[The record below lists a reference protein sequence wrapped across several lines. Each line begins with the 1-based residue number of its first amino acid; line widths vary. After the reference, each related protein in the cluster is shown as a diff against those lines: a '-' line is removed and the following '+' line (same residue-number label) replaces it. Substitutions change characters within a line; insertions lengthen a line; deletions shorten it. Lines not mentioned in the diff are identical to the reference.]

1 MRTVLTIFL
10 FLLVVITSFSTY
22 VLTLAPTITAG
33 DSSEMITAAA
43 TLGIPHQSSY
53 PINTILG
60 HLFTKLPFGS
70 LPWRVNLMSAVLHAL
85 TLGILYLA
93 ILEFFKIFDGKAKTE
108 PTEKLI
114 AFSSSLFLG
123 FSRSFWINSLKA
135 EVFPLNSL
143 VGSILLLL
151 ILRWANSIQHQRIEG
166 RKTEDS
172 KQKTENQTSE
182 NAKYKIL
189 NTKYIFLFAF
199 ILGLGI
205 SHHQTI
211 ILILPACLYLI
222 WKNKPDLVKEL
233 FSNLAR
239 VLLPEREDKTNMT
252 NMTNKTNKMVVR
264 MFVLFLLGIS
274 SYLVIVPMARRNPPL
289 NWGNPSNLTGA
300 VRSFLRVDVG
310 GFLAPAISDVPS
322 KETPVSQI
330 NYYFRN
336 LLVDFNYWG
345 IVLAI
350 LGLFF
355 LWQKRKEF
363 FYFLIL
369 GISFSGPI
377 FLAFANF
384 PLSGDFSQAT
394 VLRFLILSELFWGIS
409 LAFGFKFIWEMVKFY
424 TQNLRERTN
433 LSARTIVSLGMSL
446 VFLFPA
452 VSHFELVDQRQNTF
466 AYDFGKTIISSTED
480 DAIILLSGD
489 IPNFTVDYLRYVEV
503 MGGNRIIF
511 TPGQL
516 HMKWVVQQLS
526 RRYPELII
534 PPPFPGY
541 RFTITHQV
549 IEANLDKK
557 RPIYVFP
564 ELSQL
569 DPVVG
574 QNYIL
579 WPKGLL
585 FRVYKEKSEVKVDDY
600 INQGESFWQTISPKK
615 LSWLTR
621 YHPGLDNPIFFYYP
635 RHFYNL
641 GAMFESEKKYEEAI
655 KQYERTLELDPGFTL
670 AYKAM
675 GVIYGYKM
683 ENKNKEKALDYLYK
697 YFPFSESQEEAE
709 AVREAILEL
718 DAQLATESGE
728 LMEASESGTVKEG
741 TESSKIED

>member
-1 MRTVLTIFL
+1 MKNLILTIFL
-10 FLLVVITSFSTY
+10 SLLVVLLSLSIY
-22 VLTLAPTITAG
+22 LATLAPTITAG
-33 DSSEMITAAA
+33 DSSEMITAAV

-53 PINTILG
+53 PVNTILG
-60 HLFTKLPFGS
+60 HLFSKLPFGS
-70 LPWRVNLMSAVLHAL
+70 LPWRVNLMSAFLHAL
-85 TLGILYLA
+85 TLGILYLT
-93 ILEFFKIFDGKAKTE
+93 ILEIFKIYDDKAETE

-143 VGSILLLL
+143 FGSILLLL
-151 ILRWANSIQHQRIEG
+151 ILRWVNSIQ
-166 RKTEDS
+166 
-172 KQKTENQTSE
+172 
-182 NAKYKIL
+182 Y
-189 NTKYIFLFAF
+189 TKYLFFFAF
-199 ILGLGI
+199 ILGLGVA
-205 SHHQTI
+205 HHQTI
-211 ILILPACLYLI
+211 ILTLPACLYLV
-222 WKNKPDLVKEL
+222 WKNRKEL
-233 FSNLAR
+233 VIAFAR
-239 VLLPEREDKTNMT
+239 QLGKVFLPETYVSGVSEEREEGRRLTVGVKI
-252 NMTNKTNKMVVR
+252 VL
-264 MFVLFLLGIS
+264 LFLLGLS
-274 SYLVIVPMARRNPPL
+274 SYLSIIFLARRDPSL
-289 NWGNPSNLTGA
+289 NWGNPSNLSGA
-300 VRSFLRVDVG
+300 VRSFLRADVG

-355 LWQKRKEF
+355 LWQKRREI

-377 FLAFANF
+377 FLTFANF
-384 PLSGDFSQAT
+384 PLNGDFSQAT

-489 IPNFTVDYLRYVEV
+489 IPNFTVDYLRYVEG

-516 HMKWVVQQLS
+516 HMRWVVQQLS
-526 RRYPELII
+526 KRYPELII

-549 IEANLDKK
+549 IEANYGKK
-557 RPIYVFP
+557 RPIYVSP

-585 FRVYKEKSEVKVDDY
+585 FRVYKDESEVKVDDY
-600 INQGESFWQTISPKK
+600 ISQGESFWQTISPQK

-621 YHPGLDNPIFFYYP
+621 YHPSLDNPIFFYYP

-655 KQYERTLELDPGFTL
+655 KQYERTLGLDPGFTL

-683 ENKNKEKALDYLYK
+683 ENKDKEKALDYLYK
-697 YFPFSESQEEAE
+697 YFPFSRGQEEME

-718 DAQLATESGE
+718 DAQLATESGQIQ
-728 LMEASESGTVKEG
+728 EATESAEIEEATESGR
-741 TESSKIED
+741 IED

>member
-1 MRTVLTIFL
+1 MKVFLTTFL

-60 HLFTKLPFGS
+60 HFFTKLPWGS
-70 LPWRVNLMSAVLHAL
+70 LPWRVNLMSAVFHAL

-93 ILEFFKIFDGKAKTE
+93 ILEIFKIFDNKAETE

-143 VGSILLLL
+143 FGSILLLL

-182 NAKYKIL
+182 D
-189 NTKYIFLFAF
+189 TKYILPFAF
-199 ILGLGI
+199 ILGLGVA
-205 SHHQTI
+205 HHQTI

-222 WKNKPDLVKEL
+222 WKNRKEL
-233 FSNLAR
+233 VIAFAR
-239 VLLPEREDKTNMT
+239 QLGKVFLPETYVSGVSEEKEEGRRLTVGVKI
-252 NMTNKTNKMVVR
+252 VL
-264 MFVLFLLGIS
+264 LFLLGLS
-274 SYLVIVPMARRNPPL
+274 SYLSIIFLARRDPSL
-289 NWGNPSNLTGA
+289 NWGHPSNLSGA
-300 VRSFLRVDVG
+300 LRSFLRADVG

-355 LWQKRKEF
+355 LWQKRREI

-433 LSARTIVSLGMSL
+433 LSARMIVSLGMSL
-446 VFLFPA
+446 VFLFPS

-489 IPNFTVDYLRYVEV
+489 IPNFTVDYLRYVEG

-516 HMKWVVQQLS
+516 HMRWVVQQLS
-526 RRYPELII
+526 KRYPELII

-557 RPIYVFP
+557 RPIYISP

-585 FRVYKEKSEVKVDDY
+585 FRVYKDESEVKVDDY
-600 INQGESFWQTISPKK
+600 ISQGESFWQTISPKK

-621 YHPGLDNPIFFYYP
+621 YHPSLDNPIFFYYP

-697 YFPFSESQEEAE
+697 YFPFSRGQEEME

-718 DAQLATESGE
+718 DAQLATESGQIQ
-728 LMEASESGTVKEG
+728 EATESAEIEEATESGR
-741 TESSKIED
+741 IED